1 MSKTGRTGTTGRNTG
16 GNGRARGGDGGGN
29 RTGSSRSGTSSE
41 KSSGTSSATGTGAS
55 GASGAS
61 RRRASRRPRRAA
73 SRDLAQ
79 TGRKLGPRALRTRQR
94 LLDATAE
101 LLRERSVLDI
111 SVVEIARKVETS
123 PATFYHYFK
132 DVEEAA
138 LFLAEQAAAEMPEV
152 LGRLDGEWRGRKGLD
167 TARALV
173 DAFMDHWDAH
183 HAVLL
188 IRNLSADK
196 GDRRFQRV
204 RRLALEPLLDH
215 LAQHIGDAQRAGR
228 VSPDLHPYAA
238 AAAMASV
245 LERLSAHQR
254 ELGNR
259 GIGREQVA
267 ETCARVL
274 FQVVTGSKGP

>member
-1 MSKTGRTGTTGRNTG
+1 MAKVGSNGGERSGGRGRKA
-16 GNGRARGGDGGGN
+16 GNGQSAGSAR
-29 RTGSSRSGTSSE
+29 RKT
-41 KSSGTSSATGTGAS
+41 A
-55 GASGAS
+55 
-61 RRRASRRPRRAA
+61 RRPRGAA

-94 LLDATAE
+94 LLEATAE
-101 LLRERSVLDI
+101 LLRDRSVLDI

-138 LFLAEQAAAEMPEV
+138 LFLAEQAAEEMPEV
-152 LGRLDGEWRGRKGLD
+152 LSRLDGGWRGQKGLES
-167 TARALV
+167 ARELV

-188 IRNLSADK
+188 VRNLSADK

-204 RRLALEPLLDH
+204 RRMALEPLLDH
-215 LAQHIGDAQRAGR
+215 LAEHISQAQESGR

-238 AAAMASV
+238 AAAMGSV

-259 GIGREQVA
+259 GIRREEVA
-267 ETCARVL
+267 ETCAREL

>member
-1 MSKTGRTGTTGRNTG
+1 MSKAGNSGGGG
-16 GNGRARGGDGGGN
+16 GNARSGPDAAKGGDGRN
-29 RTGSSRSGTSSE
+29 AR
-41 KSSGTSSATGTGAS
+41 ATRKGA
-55 GASGAS
+55 
-61 RRRASRRPRRAA
+61 RRPRRAA
-73 SRDLAQ
+73 ARDLAQ

-94 LLDATAE
+94 LLEATAE

-138 LFLAEQAAAEMPEV
+138 LFLAEQAAEEMPDV
-152 LGRLDGEWRGRKGLD
+152 MSRLDGGWRGQKGL
-167 TARALV
+167 ARARELV
-173 DAFMDHWDAH
+173 DAFMAHWDAH

-204 RRLALEPLLDH
+204 RRMALEPLLDRFA
-215 LAQHIGDAQRAGR
+215 LYIEEAQGGGR

-238 AAAMASV
+238 AAALVSV

-259 GIGREQVA
+259 GIQREQVA

>member
-1 MSKTGRTGTTGRNTG
+1 MSKAGGAGRS
-16 GNGRARGGDGGGN
+16 
-29 RTGSSRSGTSSE
+29 GSSGRSGSVS
-41 KSSGTSSATGTGAS
+41 
-55 GASGAS
+55 AS
-61 RRRASRRPRRAA
+61 RPKSTRRPRKAG

-79 TGRKLGPRALRTRQR
+79 TGRKLGPRALRTRQK
-94 LLDATAE
+94 LLEATAE
-101 LLRERSVLDI
+101 LLRDRSVLDI

-132 DVEEAA
+132 DVEEAV
-138 LFLAEQAAAEMPEV
+138 LFLAEQAAEQMPEV
-152 LGRLDGEWRGRKGLD
+152 LSRLDGTWRGQKGLES
-167 TARALV
+167 ARSLV
-173 DAFMDHWDAH
+173 LAFMDHWDAH

-188 IRNLSADK
+188 VRNLSADK

-204 RRLALEPLLDH
+204 RRMALEPLLDH
-215 LAQHIGDAQRAGR
+215 LAEHIADAQAAGR

-238 AAAMASV
+238 AAALGSV

-259 GIGREQVA
+259 GITREQVA

>member
-1 MSKTGRTGTTGRNTG
+1 LSKTGR
-16 GNGRARGGDGGGN
+16 NGRAGGGGG
-29 RTGSSRSGTSSE
+29 RGTGGRSE
-41 KSSGTSSATGTGAS
+41 KDGAGGSGDRGQAAPK
-55 GASGAS
+55 AAPKAAP
-61 RRRASRRPRRAA
+61 RRKSSRRPRRAA

-94 LLDATAE
+94 LLEATAD

-138 LFLAEQAAAEMPEV
+138 LFLAEQVAAEMPEV
-152 LGRLDGEWRGRKGLD
+152 LSRLDGGWRGQKGLAN
-167 TARALV
+167 ARQLV
-173 DAFMDHWDAH
+173 HAFMDHWDAH

-204 RRLALEPLLDH
+204 RRMALEPLLDH
-215 LAQHIGDAQRAGR
+215 LAEHIADAQRAGR

-259 GIGREQVA
+259 GIDREEVA

-274 FQVVTGSKGP
+274 YQVVTGSKGP